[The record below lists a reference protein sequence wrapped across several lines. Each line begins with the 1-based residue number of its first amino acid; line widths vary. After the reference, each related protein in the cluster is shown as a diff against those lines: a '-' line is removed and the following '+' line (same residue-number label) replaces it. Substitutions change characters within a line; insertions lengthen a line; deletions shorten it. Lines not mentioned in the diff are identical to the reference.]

1 MKFYHYLFIKL
12 KTVLLHK
19 KNVNLVI
26 IFFLFSLNYAFSQDL
41 PPIKLDYAS
50 YALSSGGKLIGYYGE
65 KNRVEVKNLDD
76 ISVYVIH
83 SLIATEDR
91 DFYEHHGVS
100 LKGLGRAILK
110 TITGSTQGGST
121 ITMQLARNL
130 FLSNERTIS
139 RKLTEIELAEK
150 LEKKFTKKEILLL
163 YLNTV
168 YFGHGAYGIWA
179 ASEEYFSKT
188 PDKLSIDE
196 SAALVGM
203 LQSPNGYDPDKNP
216 KKMLNRRNEVL
227 HNLVEVG
234 KLSKKDYNTLK
245 NKGLNLKL
253 HQNIAG
259 HFLEQVRLAA
269 IDILKSTGKILTI
282 DQLKITTTLNYD
294 LQKAAEDAVAS
305 QWEKFPDRMKNTQI
319 GLISI
324 ECGTGLIRAMVG
336 GNPSSEPR
344 GLNHATQI
352 QRQPGSSFK
361 PFLYGS
367 LLENGYTLATPLL
380 DSSIV
385 VDSGKAFEWRPS
397 NSDNETSNSY
407 LTMQYSIAH
416 SVNLAAAY
424 AITHLSSPDSVISF
438 ARKCGIKSSIPS
450 LPSIALGTAE
460 VRPIEMA
467 SAFSVFASEGT
478 YAKPFSI
485 LKISDKD
492 GNVLYSANPSPETVL
507 DSATSFLITTAL
519 EKVVNEG
526 TAVSVRNYFKGTAAG
541 KTGTTQNYTDAWFVG
556 YNPKLSTAIW
566 IGFDDPQKKLS
577 GGFQYGGTACA
588 PIWGKM
594 MADYAKTYASFANQ
608 KFSIPSNIE
617 YKELC
622 EDTGELA
629 DSSCTRINY
638 YAVNMDLLNLEIQKE
653 RYDIHYGF

>member
-1 MKFYHYLFIKL
+1 M
-12 KTVLLHK
+12 HK
-19 KNVNLVI
+19 KNVKLVI
-26 IFFLFSLNYAFSQDL
+26 IFFLCSYVRIFSQDL

-50 YALSSGGKLIGYYGE
+50 YAISSTGKLIGYFGE
-65 KNRVEVKNLDD
+65 KNRVEVKNIDN

-188 PDKLSIDE
+188 PDKLSVDE

-216 KKMLNRRNEVL
+216 QKMFNRRNEVL

-234 KLSKKDYNTLK
+234 KLSQKDYSTLK
-245 NKGLNLKL
+245 NKKLNLKL
-253 HQNIAG
+253 HQNLAG
-259 HFLEQVRLAA
+259 HFLEQVRLNA
-269 IDILKSTGKILTI
+269 IDILKSTGKKLTV
-282 DQLKITTTLNYD
+282 DQLKITTTLDYD
-294 LQKAAEDAVAS
+294 LQRASEDAVAS
-305 QWEKFPDRMKNTQI
+305 QWEKFPNRMKDAQI

-352 QRQPGSSFK
+352 RRQPGSSFK

-380 DSSIV
+380 DSAIV
-385 VDSGKAFEWRPS
+385 VDSGKTYEWRPS

-416 SVNLAAAY
+416 SINLAAAY
-424 AITHLSSPDSVISF
+424 AITHLSSPDSVIAF
-438 ARKCGIKSSIPS
+438 AKKCGIESPIPA
-450 LPSIALGTAE
+450 LPSIALGTAD
-460 VRPIEMA
+460 VKPIEMA
-467 SAFSVFASEGT
+467 SAFSVFASEGF
-478 YAKPFSI
+478 YAQPFSI
-485 LKISDKD
+485 LKITDKE
-492 GNVLYSANPSPETVL
+492 GNVLYTANPSSKIVL
-507 DSATSFLITTAL
+507 DSATAFLITTAL
-519 EKVVNEG
+519 EDVVDKG
-526 TAVSVRNYFKGTAAG
+526 TAASVRNYFKGTAAG

-556 YNPKLSTAIW
+556 YTPTLSTAIW
-566 IGFDDPQKKLS
+566 IGFDDAQKKLG
-577 GGFQYGGTACA
+577 GGFQYGGTACS
-588 PIWGKM
+588 PIWAKM
-594 MADYAKTYASFANQ
+594 MAEYSITNTTFANQ
-608 KFSIPSNIE
+608 KFSVPSNVA
-617 YKELC
+617 YMDLC
-622 EDTGELA
+622 ETTGELA
-629 DSSCTRINY
+629 DSDCTNINSF
-638 YAVNMDLLNLEIQKE
+638 AVNTDLMNQEIKKE

>member
-1 MKFYHYLFIKL
+1 MKFALINSFQKIFNLIIVFLFIS
-12 KTVLLHK
+12 HYG
-19 KNVNLVI
+19 
-26 IFFLFSLNYAFSQDL
+26 IFAQDL

-50 YALSSGGKLIGYYGE
+50 YAVSSGGKLIGYYGE
-65 KNRVEVKNLDD
+65 KNRVEVKSLDD

-110 TITGSTQGGST
+110 TLTGSTQGGST

-130 FLSNERTIS
+130 FLTNKRTIS
-139 RKLTEIELAEK
+139 RKLTEIDLAEK
-150 LEKKFTKKEILLL
+150 LEKKFTKKQILLL

-168 YFGHGAYGIWA
+168 YFGHSAYGIWA
-179 ASEEYFSKT
+179 AAEEYFSKT
-188 PDKLSIDE
+188 PDKLTIDE

-216 KKMLNRRNEVL
+216 NKMLNRRNEVL

-234 KLSKKDYNTLK
+234 KISQKDFNNLKK
-245 NKGLNLKL
+245 KGLNLKL
-253 HQNIAG
+253 RQNIAG
-259 HFLEQVRLAA
+259 HFLEQVRRDAVE
-269 IDILKSTGKILTI
+269 ILKSTGKQLSM

-294 LQKAAEDAVAS
+294 LQKSAEDAVNS
-305 QWEKFPDRMKNTQI
+305 QWEKFPKQMKNAQI

-324 ECGTGLIRAMVG
+324 ENGSGLIRAMIG
-336 GNPSSEPR
+336 GNPLSEPR
-344 GLNHATQI
+344 GLNHTTQI

-361 PFLYGS
+361 PFLYGDM
-367 LLENGYTLATPLL
+367 LEDGYTLATPLL
-380 DSSIV
+380 DSAIV
-385 VDSGKAFEWRPS
+385 VDSGKAYEWQPS
-397 NSDNETSNSY
+397 NAEGEASNSY

-416 SVNLAAAY
+416 SINLAAAY

-438 ARKCGIKSSIPS
+438 ARKCGIESPIPS
-450 LPSIALGTAE
+450 LPSIALGTAD
-460 VRPIEMA
+460 VKPIEMA
-467 SAFSVFASEGT
+467 AAYSVFASEGT
-478 YAKPFSI
+478 LVKPFSI
-485 LKISDKD
+485 LKIEYKN
-492 GNVLYSANPSPETVL
+492 GNLLYSAVPQTTVVL
-507 DSATSFLITTAL
+507 DSTTSFLITNAL
-519 EKVVNEG
+519 EDVVNKG
-526 TAVSVRNYFKGTAAG
+526 TAVSIRNYYKGIAAG

-594 MADYAKTYASFANQ
+594 MADYSKKNPGFASQDF
-608 KFSIPSNIE
+608 KVPSNIE
-617 YKELC
+617 YRDLC

-629 DSSCTRINY
+629 DSSCTK
-638 YAVNMDLLNLEIQKE
+638 VNTYPVNARLFEKEEQKKE
-653 RYDIHYGF
+653 RFDIHYGF